1 MARIGSFTAEK
12 DGYVGSIRSL
22 SINIKTSFVANKDK
36 ASDGAPDFRIYGGSA
51 ELGAAW
57 WARSNSG
64 TPPRDYLRRPPRRS
78 RLAGSHPRRPHPGRG
93 DRYPHLESA
102 KRLAW
107 PADKT

>member
-22 SINIKTSFVANKDK
+22 SINIKARFVANKDK

-57 WARSNSG
+57 WARSNSAA
-64 TPPRDYLRRPPRRS
+64 PPRDYLSVRLDDPALPAPIRAALILEEETATLIWNRRS
-78 RLAGSHPRRPHPGRG
+78 
-93 DRYPHLESA
+93 D
-102 KRLAW
+102 
-107 PADKT
+107 